1 MKHSRRMTLAC
12 ASAAAL
18 ASLWSGPLAGAS
30 AHTSTASS
38 GQAQAASASASAHQQ
53 RASAHKPAAS
63 GTPVSI
69 RIEGMKRTLLAETT
83 LKVKAR
89 SIDPDGKP
97 ADTCEGDT
105 AAAALQLAT
114 KGKWTAG
121 AYYSGL
127 GYSVAGLFGES
138 YPFTSD
144 YYWSFWVDGKVAT
157 TGICGATLHP
167 GEKLLF
173 FPQCSKESAAE
184 CPDGLFDPPVLQIGA
199 PKHARADSTITVTV
213 SSLNNLTGK
222 AAPGA
227 GVKLKLGKRT
237 VTTNAAGK
245 ARLRLAKAG
254 KAQIFATA
262 TGAIRDEFTVSVRR

>member
-18 ASLWSGPLAGAS
+18 ASLWSGPLAAG
-30 AHTSTASS
+30 
-38 GQAQAASASASAHQQ
+38 
-53 RASAHKPAAS
+53 ASAHKPSTSTTKPSAS

-69 RIEGMKRTLLAETT
+69 RIEGMKRTLLAETA

-127 GYSVAGLFGES
+127 GYSVGGLFGES
-138 YPFTSD
+138 YAFTSD
-144 YYWSFWVDGKVAT
+144 YYWSFWIDGKVAT
-157 TGICGATLHP
+157 AGICGATLHP

-199 PKHARADSTITVTV
+199 PKRARAGATITVTV
-213 SSLNNLTGK
+213 SSLDNLTGK
-222 AAPGA
+222 AKPGA